1 MTLTNARKLFNSL
14 TSFIPALCMVSFYF
28 CDHSQKK
35 LGVTTILIFLAS
47 SGKISYID
55 LLH

>member
-28 CDHSQKK
+28 CDQSKQI
-35 LGVTTILIFLAS
+35 LGVITILIFLAS